1 MAHGFNDRF
10 QLGLG
15 DRRIRSEPTLIPAL
29 EGVRPTSSTRCT
41 GDAP

>member
-15 DRRIRSEPTLIPAL
+15 DRWIRSEPTLIPAL
-29 EGVRPTSSTRCT
+29 EGVRYLL
-41 GDAP
+41 GV